1 MSQICDDYIPWPA
14 NRRQLLHYCM
24 IYAFLGLAQFGD
36 LPKEELEALRTK
48 KTEELF
54 LKALKNEPQIKLV
67 LGGCMMEM
75 IEAGILQVEI

>member
-1 MSQICDDYIPWPA
+1 MNYSNVY
-14 NRRQLLHYCM
+14 LHAL
-24 IYAFLGLAQFGD
+24 IGLEQFGD
-36 LPKEELEALRTK
+36 LPKEELEALRSK